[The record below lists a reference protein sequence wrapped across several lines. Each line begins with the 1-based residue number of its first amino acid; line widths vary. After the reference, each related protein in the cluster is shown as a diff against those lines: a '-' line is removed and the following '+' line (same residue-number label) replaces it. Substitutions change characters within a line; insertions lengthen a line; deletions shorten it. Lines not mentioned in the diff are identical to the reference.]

1 MHVKWSVIAKFA
13 LLPSFLR
20 FLLTFSTSAY
30 SIQSVEIRWRP
41 RSDLTMFLIRGSFLH
56 GRKRMYMFSSLKF
69 SLLNQFSVVEW
80 KLNSALYGWPEP
92 YTRRKDFKVFL
103 DSIVRES
110 LHCFSF
116 AFLSDTNDN
125 FVTKSTAGHGLPR
138 DCRMS
143 QVITVGCMQFQTT
156 TFGHK
161 LWWRRVI

>member
-1 MHVKWSVIAKFA
+1 MQTKSFRDIGMAREVWMKHGT
-13 LLPSFLR
+13 PSFLP
-20 FLLTFSTSAY
+20 
-30 SIQSVEIRWRP
+30 SIPVNFFYII
-41 RSDLTMFLIRGSFLH
+41 IRGSFLH

-92 YTRRKDFKVFL
+92 YTRGKDFKVFL

-116 AFLSDTNDN
+116 AFLSHTNDN